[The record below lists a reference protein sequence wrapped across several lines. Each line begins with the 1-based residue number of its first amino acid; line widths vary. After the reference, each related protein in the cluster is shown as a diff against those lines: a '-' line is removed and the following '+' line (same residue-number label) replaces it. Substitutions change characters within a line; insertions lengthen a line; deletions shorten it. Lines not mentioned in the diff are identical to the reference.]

1 MTLEAVPRRHPGAPQ
16 HTQDSHN
23 IIPLA
28 LLDGRSGA
36 RARPRPLTLE
46 LQLLTDRGAGGTTDL
61 RQCTQGELN
70 PATRAPCTTTKLT
83 LEVSTII
90 ESRAYAARANT
101 RPVYSQVVSA
111 TPPSI
116 AIEALVLGG
125 PESVRVKFK
134 FKLLHKQQT
143 T

>member
-1 MTLEAVPRRHPGAPQ
+1 MRPYSVLGTNRW
-16 HTQDSHN
+16 
-23 IIPLA
+23 
-28 LLDGRSGA
+28 
-36 RARPRPLTLE
+36 PRPLTLE

-125 PESVRVKFK
+125 PERCASCVSQPMFIIRQTKTPDE
-134 FKLLHKQQT
+134 QQAHT
-143 T
+143 CSPSLVF

>member
-1 MTLEAVPRRHPGAPQ
+1 MPT
-16 HTQDSHN
+16 
-23 IIPLA
+23 
-28 LLDGRSGA
+28 GA

-125 PESVRVKFK
+125 PESVRVVCFTANVYNSTPKTPD
-134 FKLLHKQQT
+134 QQQAHT
-143 T
+143 CSPSLVF